1 MNKTL
6 KICKQSFDK
15 DVDKTSMK
23 TSKKTS
29 IKKHENS
36 LGLREE

>member
-1 MNKTL
+1 MKKTL
-6 KICKQSFDK
+6 KICKQNFDK
-15 DVDKTSMK
+15 DFDKTLMK

-36 LGLREE
+36 LGLAEE

>member
-1 MNKTL
+1 MKKTL
-6 KICKQSFDK
+6 KICKQNFDK
-15 DVDKTSMK
+15 DFDKTSMK